1 MENRRGVGLFFII
14 VFILYFLKHLHIRA
28 ARPAFSVLDS
38 PAVDVYNETN
48 NRKDEAKAMLQFSQA
63 TLDQLIA
70 PGGHACACGRTH
82 QVAMDFLRICP
93 GAVDSLPEALKAV
106 GGEKPFIV
114 CDVNTR
120 AAAWDRVRGVLE
132 KAGVPYTLYC
142 FPMAHVEPDE
152 YAVGSLTMAFDPS
165 CDCVMG
171 IGSGVINDC
180 CKVLCHAV
188 GKKQLIVG
196 TAPSMDGYAS
206 NSSSMIRERIKV
218 SLYNAAPA
226 AIICDI
232 DIIKNAPM
240 RMLWAGFG
248 DMLAKYIAL
257 CEWRISHL
265 VTDEYYC
272 ENIAGLM
279 RQSLRRIVE
288 NAPGLRDR
296 DEKAVQAT
304 VEGLVLSGIAMS
316 YAGISRPA
324 SGLEHYFSHLW
335 EMMALD
341 RGTPYE
347 LHGIQV
353 GVGTLI
359 VLRLYDEIRKMTPDR
374 QLAEDFMAH
383 FSNDEWEAMIRRV
396 FGKAAEAVI
405 RQEHE
410 SYHKNDPERH
420 ARRLDRIVNGW
431 PEIMRII
438 AEELPETE
446 TIASLMRSLDGMPML
461 PADIDIS
468 RQDTEDA
475 FIASR
480 DIRDKYLT
488 SSMLW
493 DMGLLYGMKAMEERA

>member
-1 MENRRGVGLFFII
+1 M
-14 VFILYFLKHLHIRA
+14 
-28 ARPAFSVLDS
+28 LDF
-38 PAVDVYNETN
+38 
-48 NRKDEAKAMLQFSQA
+48 AKASLNE
-63 TLDQLIA
+63 LIA
-70 PGGHACACGRTH
+70 KGGHACACGRVH
-82 QVAMDFLRICP
+82 RVDMDFLRIEP
-93 GAVDSLPEALKAV
+93 GAVKYIPEGIRAV
-106 GGEKPFIV
+106 GGTKPFIV

-120 AAAWDRVRGVLE
+120 AAAWDAVRPVLE
-132 KAGVPYTLYC
+132 AAGIEYTLYC

-152 YAVGSLTMAFDPS
+152 YAVGSLTMAFDPT

-180 CKVLCHAV
+180 CKVLCHAI
-188 GKKQLIVG
+188 GKKQLIIG

-226 AIICDI
+226 AIICDTELMR
-232 DIIKNAPM
+232 NAPM

-257 CEWRISHL
+257 CEWRISNL
-265 VTDEYYC
+265 VTGEYYC

-279 RQSLRRIVE
+279 RESLRRIVE
-288 NAPGLRDR
+288 SAPGLKNR
-296 DEKAVQAT
+296 DEKAVRAT

-359 VLRLYDEIRKMTPDR
+359 VLKLYDEIRKLTPDR
-374 QLAEDFMAH
+374 QVAEDFINS
-383 FSNDEWEAMIRRV
+383 FSNEEWEAMIRRI
-396 FGKAAEAVI
+396 FGKAAETVI
-405 RQEHE
+405 HQEHTVF
-410 SYHKNDPERH
+410 HKNDKARH
-420 ARRLDRIVNGW
+420 AVRLDNIMNGW
-431 PEIMRII
+431 DEIQRFI

-446 TIASLMRSLDGMPML
+446 TIAAMMENLGMPMT
-461 PADIDIS
+461 PADIGIS
-468 RQDTEDA
+468 REDTENA
-475 FIASR
+475 FIGSR
-480 DIRDKYLT
+480 DIRDKYLS

-493 DMGLLYGMKAMEERA
+493 DLGLLYTTKVPE

>member
-1 MENRRGVGLFFII
+1 MINF
-14 VFILYFLKHLHIRA
+14 A
-28 ARPAFSVLDS
+28 QASLD
-38 PAVDVYNETN
+38 T
-48 NRKDEAKAMLQFSQA
+48 
-63 TLDQLIA
+63 LIA
-70 PGGHACACGRTH
+70 KGGHECACGRRH
-82 QVAMDFLRICP
+82 EMAMDFLRIGP
-93 GAVDSLPEALKAV
+93 GAVQSIPEAIKAV
-106 GGEKPFIV
+106 GGSKPFIV
-114 CDVNTR
+114 CDVNTK
-120 AAAWDRVRGVLE
+120 AAAWSFVEPVLK
-132 KAGVPYTLYC
+132 KAGIEYTLYC
-142 FPMAHVEPDE
+142 FPMEHVEPDE
-152 YAVGSLTMAFDPS
+152 CAVGSLTMAYDPS

-180 CKVLCHAV
+180 CKVLCHAI

-257 CEWRISHL
+257 CEWRISNL
-265 VTDEYYC
+265 VTGEYYC

-279 RQSLRRIVE
+279 RESLRKIVA
-288 NAPGLRDR
+288 NAPGLKNRDPQ
-296 DEKAVQAT
+296 AVQAT

-359 VLRLYDEIRKMTPDR
+359 TLKLYDQIRNMKPDR
-374 QLAEDFMAH
+374 AVAEAFINS
-383 FSNDEWEAMIRRV
+383 FTNEEWEKMIRDI
-396 FGKAAEAVI
+396 FGKAADTVI
-405 RQEHE
+405 HQEHTVF
-410 SYHKNDPERH
+410 HKNDKARH
-420 ARRLDRIVNGW
+420 AARLEKILNGW
-431 PEIMRII
+431 SEIQRFM

-446 TIASLMRSLDGMPML
+446 KIAALMKDLGMPMV
-461 PADIDIS
+461 PADINIS
-468 RQDTEDA
+468 REDTEKA
-475 FIASR
+475 FIGSR
-480 DIRDKYLT
+480 DIRDKYLS

-493 DMGLLYGMKAMEERA
+493 DMGLLYTTKLPE

>member
-1 MENRRGVGLFFII
+1 MI
-14 VFILYFLKHLHIRA
+14 
-28 ARPAFSVLDS
+28 
-38 PAVDVYNETN
+38 
-48 NRKDEAKAMLQFSQA
+48 QFSKA
-63 TLDQLIA
+63 SLSQLIV
-70 PGGHACACGRTH
+70 PGGYACACCGRTH
-82 QVAMDFLRICP
+82 KVDMDYLRIEP
-93 GAVDSLPEALKAV
+93 GAVKYIPEALRAV
-106 GGEKPFIV
+106 GGSKPFIV

-120 AAAWDRVRGVLE
+120 AAAWDQVRAVLE
-132 KAGVPYTLYC
+132 AAGIAYTLYC

-152 YAVGSLTMAFDPS
+152 YAVGSLTMAYDPS

-180 CKVLCHAV
+180 CKVLCHAI

-218 SLYNAAPA
+218 TLYNAASA

-248 DMLAKYIAL
+248 DMLAKYIAQ
-257 CEWRISHL
+257 CEWRISNL
-265 VTDEYYC
+265 VAGEYYC

-279 RQSLRRIVE
+279 RESTRKVVE
-288 NAPGLRDR
+288 NAPGLKNR

-335 EMMALD
+335 EMMCLD

-359 VLRLYDEIRKMTPDR
+359 TLRLYDQIRNITPDR
-374 QLAEDFMAH
+374 QAAEEFIEH
-383 FSNDEWEAMIRRV
+383 FSNAEWEKMIRRI
-396 FGKAAEAVI
+396 FGKAAETVV

-410 SYHKNDPERH
+410 QYHNNDKARH
-420 ARRLDRIVNGW
+420 AQRLDRILNGW
-431 PEIMRII
+431 EEIRRIMD
-438 AEELPETE
+438 EEMPDTE
-446 TIASLMRSLDGMPML
+446 TIAALMHSLGMPMT
-461 PADIDIS
+461 PADINIS
-468 RQDTEDA
+468 REDTENA

-480 DIRDKYLT
+480 DIRDKYMT
-488 SSMLW
+488 SSLLW
-493 DMGLLYGMKAMEERA
+493 DLGLLYTTELPE

>member
-1 MENRRGVGLFFII
+1 MINF
-14 VFILYFLKHLHIRA
+14 A
-28 ARPAFSVLDS
+28 QASLD
-38 PAVDVYNETN
+38 T
-48 NRKDEAKAMLQFSQA
+48 
-63 TLDQLIA
+63 LIA
-70 PGGHACACGRTH
+70 KGGHECSCGRRH
-82 QVAMDFLRICP
+82 EMAMDFLRIGP
-93 GAVDSLPEALKAV
+93 GAVQSIPEAIKAV
-106 GGEKPFIV
+106 GGSKPFIV
-114 CDVNTR
+114 CDVNTK
-120 AAAWDRVRGVLE
+120 AAAWSFVEPVL
-132 KAGVPYTLYC
+132 KSAGIEYTLYC
-142 FPMAHVEPDE
+142 FPMEHVEPDE
-152 YAVGSLTMAFDPS
+152 HAVGSLTMAYDPS

-180 CKVLCHAV
+180 CKVLCHAI

-257 CEWRISHL
+257 CEWRISNL
-265 VTDEYYC
+265 VTGEYYC

-279 RQSLRRIVE
+279 RESLRKIVA
-288 NAPGLRDR
+288 NAPGLKNRDP
-296 DEKAVQAT
+296 EAVQAT
-304 VEGLVLSGIAMS
+304 VEGLVLSGVAMS

-359 VLRLYDEIRKMTPDR
+359 TLKLYDQIRNLKPDR
-374 QLAEDFMAH
+374 AVAETFINS
-383 FSNDEWEAMIRRV
+383 FTNEEWEAMIRDI
-396 FGKAAEAVI
+396 FGKAADTVI
-405 RQEHE
+405 HQEHTVF
-410 SYHKNDPERH
+410 HKNDKARH
-420 ARRLDRIVNGW
+420 AARLEKIINGW
-431 PEIMRII
+431 SEIQRFM
-438 AEELPETE
+438 AEELPETAKIE
-446 TIASLMRSLDGMPML
+446 AMMKDLGMPMT
-461 PADIDIS
+461 PADINVS
-468 RQDTEDA
+468 REDTEKA
-475 FIASR
+475 FIGSR
-480 DIRDKYLT
+480 DIRDKYLS

-493 DMGLLYGMKAMEERA
+493 DMGLLYTTKVPE

>member
-1 MENRRGVGLFFII
+1 
-14 VFILYFLKHLHIRA
+14 
-28 ARPAFSVLDS
+28 
-38 PAVDVYNETN
+38 
-48 NRKDEAKAMLQFSQA
+48 MLQYSQA
-63 TLDQLIA
+63 TLNQLIQK
-70 PGGHACACGRTH
+70 GGHPCPCGRTH
-82 QVAMDFLRICP
+82 QVNMDFLRIEP
-93 GAVDSLPEALKAV
+93 GAVRYIPEALAAV
-106 GGEKPFIV
+106 GGKKPFIV
-114 CDVNTR
+114 CDVNTK
-120 AAAWDRVRGVLE
+120 AAAWEKVQAVLDG
-132 KAGVPYTLYC
+132 AGIPYTLYC
-142 FPMAHVEPDE
+142 FPMEHVEPDE
-152 YAVGSLTMAFDPS
+152 YAVGSLTMAFDPT

-180 CKVLCHAV
+180 CKVLCHAI
-188 GKKQLIVG
+188 GKKQLIIG

-226 AIICDI
+226 AIICDTEI
-232 DIIKNAPM
+232 MRNAPM

-257 CEWRISHL
+257 CEWRISNL
-265 VTDEYYC
+265 VTGEYYC

-279 RQSLRRIVE
+279 RESLRRIVE
-288 NAPGLRDR
+288 SAPGLKER
-296 DEKAVQAT
+296 DEKAVRAT

-359 VLRLYDEIRKMTPDR
+359 VLKLYDEIRKLTPDR
-374 QLAEDFMAH
+374 QVAEDFINS
-383 FSNDEWEAMIRRV
+383 FSNEEWEAMIRRI
-396 FGKAAEAVI
+396 FGKAAETVI
-405 RQEHE
+405 QQEHTVF
-410 SYHKNDPERH
+410 HKNDKARH
-420 ARRLDRIVNGW
+420 ALRLDRIMNGW
-431 PEIMRII
+431 DEIQRFI

-446 TIASLMRSLDGMPML
+446 TIAAMMENLGMPMV
-461 PADIDIS
+461 PADIGIS
-468 RQDTEDA
+468 REDTENA
-475 FIASR
+475 FIGSR
-480 DIRDKYLT
+480 DIRDKYLS

-493 DMGLLYGMKAMEERA
+493 DLGLLYSTKVPE

>member
-1 MENRRGVGLFFII
+1 MIDF
-14 VFILYFLKHLHIRA
+14 
-28 ARPAFSVLDS
+28 
-38 PAVDVYNETN
+38 
-48 NRKDEAKAMLQFSQA
+48 AKASLS
-63 TLDQLIA
+63 TLIEKE
-70 PGGHACACGRTH
+70 GHECACGRRH
-82 QVAMDFLRICP
+82 QMVMDFLKIEP
-93 GAVDSLPEALKAV
+93 GAVKYIPDGLRAI
-106 GGEKPFIV
+106 GGTKPFIV
-114 CDVNTR
+114 CDVNTK
-120 AAAWDRVRGVLE
+120 AAAWGAVEPVL
-132 KAGVPYTLYC
+132 KNAGIEYTLYC
-142 FPMAHVEPDE
+142 FTSEHVEPDE
-152 YAVGSLTMAFDPS
+152 HAVGALTMAFDPA

-180 CKVLCHAV
+180 CKVLSHAV
-188 GKKQLIVG
+188 GVKQMIVG

-206 NSSSMIRERIKV
+206 NSSSMIRDRIKV

-257 CEWRISHL
+257 CEWRISNL
-265 VTDEYYC
+265 VTGEYYC

-279 RQSLRRIVE
+279 RESLRKVVE
-288 NAPGLRDR
+288 NAPGLKTR

-316 YAGISRPA
+316 YAKISRPA

-353 GVGTLI
+353 GVGTL
-359 VLRLYDEIRKMTPDR
+359 LTLKLYDQIRKMKPDR
-374 QLAEDFMAH
+374 ATAEKFIEN
-383 FSNDEWEAMIRRV
+383 FSNEEWEAMIRDI
-396 FGKAAEAVI
+396 FGKAAETVI
-405 RQEHE
+405 TQEHTIF
-410 SYHKNDPERH
+410 HKNDKARH
-420 ARRLDRIVNGW
+420 AKRLDKIIDGW
-431 PEIMRII
+431 DEIQRFI

-446 TIASLMRSLDGMPML
+446 TIAAMMKDLGMPMV

-468 RQDTEDA
+468 WEDTEKA
-475 FIASR
+475 FIGSR
-480 DIRDKYLT
+480 DIRDKYLS

-493 DMGLLYGMKAMEERA
+493 DMGLLYTTKLTK